1 MLESISYL
9 ICSAFIMLM
18 TSIILGIIVLEQ
30 KEIKITLE
38 KVIIVLVGTIAYSIA
53 IDSLTGTTKTLLLG
67 LINTIVYAKILK
79 ISYSDAI
86 FLTFMYIVLTII
98 PDTIFLLFIMNIL
111 KIDPVIC
118 YTQFTSSLIATISVS
133 IMLLLIVF
141 IFRKL
146 LRRLI
151 KIKIDNSKLIII
163 YTILTLG
170 CVVIVFYKSTAQVS
184 ISKNLVEGIII
195 MVVFV
200 IILYSLMKQKLE
212 NKKIAEKYDKLLEFI
227 KKYEVI
233 IEEQRETK
241 HETKNQL
248 ITVKSKVLNKEK
260 GEDII
265 EYVDSILN
273 DHKAYKE
280 DKYGKFQYLP
290 ANGIKGLFYYKSI
303 EAEEKGINLS
313 INIGKRVE
321 TSIMSKLKT
330 EDFKQ
335 LGRLIGVY
343 IDNAIEA
350 SSISKEKKLGIE
362 IYVHE
367 EDVVL
372 IIMNTYA
379 GVIDKDTVGKVRYS
393 TKGNN
398 RGYGLMLV
406 NRILSSSTR
415 FIAERTITDE
425 LYIQKLIIKKSI

>member
-1 MLESISYL
+1 MLESINY
-9 ICSAFIMLM
+9 IISAAIMII
-18 TSIILGIIVLEQ
+18 TSIIFSMILLEKREIKITLRKIIFIILGIIIYSFG
-30 KEIKITLE
+30 IK
-38 KVIIVLVGTIAYSIA
+38 Y
-53 IDSLTGTTKTLLLG
+53 LTGIKRTLCLFWLYMT
-67 LINTIVYAKILK
+67 LFKQIFK

-86 FLTFMYIVLTII
+86 FLDFLYSVLIMV
-98 PDTIFLLFIMNIL
+98 PDVILILFITIWESAQIFYAEYAGTVISTLIVNLMLMMIAYTFKKWLRKLL
-111 KIDPVIC
+111 KIKINNNKTILI
-118 YTQFTSSLIATISVS
+118 YTLLTFCSV
-133 IMLLLIVF
+133 LIVF
-141 IFRKL
+141 YSSFENIVL
-146 LRRLI
+146 NNSLI
-151 KIKIDNSKLIII
+151 TSILIM
-163 YTILTLG
+163 L
-170 CVVIVFYKSTAQVS
+170 
-184 ISKNLVEGIII
+184 
-195 MVVFV
+195 VFV
-200 IILYSLMKQKLE
+200 VILYSLIKQRME
-212 NKKIAEKYDKLLEFI
+212 NDKIVEKYDKLLEFI

-260 GEDII
+260 DEDII

-379 GVIDKDTVGKVRYS
+379 GVIDEETVGKVRYS

-425 LYIQKLIIKKSI
+425 LYIQKLIIKNN